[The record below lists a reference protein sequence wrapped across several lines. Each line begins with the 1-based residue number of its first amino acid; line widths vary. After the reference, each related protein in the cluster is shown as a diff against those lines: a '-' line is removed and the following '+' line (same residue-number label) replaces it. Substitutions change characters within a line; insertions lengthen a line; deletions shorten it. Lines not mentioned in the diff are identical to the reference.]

1 MNLRESQAD
10 QESIA
15 LETPAAGRQERAS
28 GNPGPR
34 GRGAEASSG
43 VIVPSRREEP
53 AETHVRSGSQPL
65 SSLPEDVPRR
75 WRSHWLKLAGQ
86 AATSYRAAVELKCLD
101 CCTWQRTEARRCQI
115 RGCPLWAV
123 SGRIFGR
130 SNRAQ
135 GQREEARGRGSGR
148 GGETPCPGAEA
159 GGDGSGSLLRCE
171 ESEHPAPT
179 AALENRDPAAGAGPD
194 AVLFKTETTE

>member
-1 MNLRESQAD
+1 MTLRETQAD

-15 LETPAAGRQERAS
+15 LETPAAERPESAS
-28 GNPGPR
+28 GNPLSG
-34 GRGAEASSG
+34 GCGGEASPG
-43 VIVPSRREEP
+43 EIVPSRRQEP
-53 AETHVRSGSQPL
+53 AETDVRSGFQPL
-65 SSLPEDVPRR
+65 SSLLENVPQR
-75 WRSHWLKLAGQ
+75 WRSHWLKLGGR

-101 CCTWQRTEARRCQI
+101 CCAWQRTETRSCEI

-130 SNRAQ
+130 SSRSE
-135 GQREEARGRGSGR
+135 GQREEAGARGSGR
-148 GGETPCPGAEA
+148 DGRMPRPATEA
-159 GGDGSGSLLRCE
+159 GGDGNGSLLRCE